1 MSLSTGGPAST
12 AKYDNQLLA
21 KTLKEG
27 DAETNHNLAFVGK
40 QMKRLADK
48 YELS

>member
-27 DAETNHNLAFVGK
+27 DAETNHNL
-40 QMKRLADK
+40 RLWGNR
-48 YELS
+48 